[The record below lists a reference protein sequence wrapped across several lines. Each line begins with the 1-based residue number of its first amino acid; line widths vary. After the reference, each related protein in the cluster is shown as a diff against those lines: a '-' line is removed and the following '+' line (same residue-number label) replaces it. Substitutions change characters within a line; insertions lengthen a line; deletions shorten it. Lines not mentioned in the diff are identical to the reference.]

1 MSTWVLANAKN
12 RLAKAKT
19 NMAMRNACMAE
30 ILKIWMGSIPDVTM
44 YQIRV
49 SDDVESGGTVP
60 AHPV

>member
-1 MSTWVLANAKN
+1 
-12 RLAKAKT
+12 
-19 NMAMRNACMAE
+19 MAE